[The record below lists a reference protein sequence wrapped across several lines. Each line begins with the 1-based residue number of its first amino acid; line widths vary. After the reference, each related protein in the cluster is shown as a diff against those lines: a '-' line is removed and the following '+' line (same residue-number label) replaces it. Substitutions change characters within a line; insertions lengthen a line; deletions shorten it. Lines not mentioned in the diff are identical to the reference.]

1 MVPEIDH
8 HPQET
13 VSRIVLQGIPWDVNS
28 SFLRGTAQA
37 PDHIREALHSASTN
51 TFSESGLDLKD
62 HPLFE
67 DRGNLPLS
75 GESEAMALIER
86 QVAGILTE
94 GRRPLLLGGDH
105 ALTYPALQAMG
116 AHYTGLTVIHFDAH
130 PDLYDELDGN
140 RFSHA
145 CPFARVME
153 SGRVARL
160 IQVGIRSTTR
170 HQREQ
175 AQRFGVEVH
184 EMRHRPW
191 RLPMSF
197 TGPLYISLDMDVL
210 DPAFAPGVSH
220 FEPGGLTIR
229 ELIDILQGLKG
240 PVVGADIVEFNPWQD
255 ASGRTAMVA
264 AKLLKEIAALMIQA
278 KNPGGEGPAGRKPG
292 GVDVQRQLG

>member
-1 MVPEIDH
+1 MAADIDH
-8 HPQET
+8 NPEENNA
-13 VSRIVLQGIPWDVNS
+13 RIVLQGIPWDANS
-28 SFLRGTAQA
+28 SFRRGASEA
-37 PDHIREALHSASTN
+37 PDHIREALYSTSAN
-51 TFSESGLDLKD
+51 TVSESGLDLRD
-62 HPLFE
+62 HPLLE
-67 DRGNLPLS
+67 DRGNLQLA
-75 GESEAMALIER
+75 GNEETLALIER
-86 QVAGILTE
+86 QVAGILDE
-94 GRRPLLLGGDH
+94 GHRPLLLGGDH
-105 ALTYPALQAMG
+105 ALTYPVLRAMG

-175 AQRFGVEVH
+175 ARRFGVEGY

-191 RLPMSF
+191 RLPMAF
-197 TGPLYISLDMDVL
+197 IGPLYISLDLDVL

-220 FEPGGLTIR
+220 FEPGGLTTR
-229 ELIDILQGLKG
+229 ELIDMLQGLQG
-240 PVVGADIVEFNPWQD
+240 HVVGADIVEFNPRQD

-264 AKLLKEIAALMIQA
+264 AKLLKEMVALMIS
-278 KNPGGEGPAGRKPG
+278 GGKP
-292 GVDVQRQLG
+292 

>member
-1 MVPEIDH
+1 
-8 HPQET
+8 
-13 VSRIVLQGIPWDVNS
+13 
-28 SFLRGTAQA
+28 
-37 PDHIREALHSASTN
+37 
-51 TFSESGLDLKD
+51 
-62 HPLFE
+62 
-67 DRGNLPLS
+67 
-75 GESEAMALIER
+75 
-86 QVAGILTE
+86 
-94 GRRPLLLGGDH
+94 
-105 ALTYPALQAMG
+105 
-116 AHYTGLTVIHFDAH
+116 
-130 PDLYDELDGN
+130 
-140 RFSHA
+140 
-145 CPFARVME
+145 ME

-197 TGPLYISLDMDVL
+197 VGPLYISLDMDVL

-220 FEPGGLTIR
+220 LEPGGLTIR

-264 AKLLKEIAALMIQA
+264 AKLLKEIAALMIQT
-278 KNPGGEGPAGRKPG
+278 KTPGGEGTVGRKPG

>member
-1 MVPEIDH
+1 MASDIDH
-8 HPQET
+8 NPKET
-13 VSRIVLQGIPWDVNS
+13 LSRIVLQGIPWDANS
-28 SFLRGTAQA
+28 SFRRGASQA
-37 PDHIREALHSASTN
+37 PDHIREAFHSPSAN
-51 TFSESGLDLKD
+51 YFSESGLDLKD
-62 HPLFE
+62 HPLIE
-67 DRGNLPLS
+67 DRGNLPFK
-75 GESEAMALIER
+75 GEGGALTLIER
-86 QVAGILTE
+86 QVDGILNQ
-94 GRRPLLLGGDH
+94 GHRPLLLGGDH
-105 ALTYPALQAMG
+105 ALTYPVLRAMG

-175 AQRFGVEVH
+175 ALRFGVEVY

-191 RLPMSF
+191 RLPRAF
-197 TGPLYISLDMDVL
+197 TGPLYISLDLDVL

-220 FEPGGLTIR
+220 FEPGGLTTR
-229 ELIDILQGLKG
+229 ELLDILQRLQGR
-240 PVVGADIVEFNPWQD
+240 VVGADIVEFNPRQD

-264 AKLLKEIAALMIQA
+264 AKLLKEMVALMISGA
-278 KNPGGEGPAGRKPG
+278 R
-292 GVDVQRQLG
+292 L

>member
-1 MVPEIDH
+1 MPSASDH
-8 HPQET
+8 Q
-13 VSRIVLQGIPWDVNS
+13 VQQASSRVVLQGIPWDANS
-28 SFLRGTAQA
+28 SFRRGSAEA
-37 PDHIREALHSASTN
+37 PDHIRAAFHNPSAN
-51 TFSESGLDLKD
+51 LFSEDGLDLKD
-62 HPLFE
+62 HPGLE

-75 GESEAMALIER
+75 GEGGDRSLIER
-86 QVAGILTE
+86 QVAGILAE
-94 GRRPLLLGGDH
+94 GHRPLLLGGDH

-116 AHYTGLTVIHFDAH
+116 AHYAGLTVLHFDAH

-145 CPFARVME
+145 CPFARAME

-175 AQRFGVEVH
+175 ARRFGVEVH

-191 RLPMSF
+191 HLPMTFS
-197 TGPLYISLDMDVL
+197 GPLYITLDLDVL

-220 FEPGGLTIR
+220 FEPGGLTTR

-240 PVVGADIVEFNPWQD
+240 PVVGGDIVEFNPRQD

-264 AKLLKEIAALMIQA
+264 AKLLKEMAALMIQA
-278 KNPGGEGPAGRKPG
+278 GDPDGESNRKG
-292 GVDVQRQLG
+292 AEGVDVHRELR